1 MTTTLH
7 RLQSSSSAKADD
19 PVFQN
24 SHWEAHARRRLLGAR
39 VLGHDG
45 RGFKKLSDK
54 LRILITGFGPF
65 PGAPFNPTQPLVAR
79 LLRLRRPALSD
90 VELTGHIFPV
100 TYSGV
105 DRELPQ
111 LLAKHQ
117 PQALLMFGLASRTPY
132 LRIETRA
139 RNAVTTLWPD
149 ADHARIR
156 KGSIAGGAE
165 ALMFGPHTAKL
176 LRAADSTGIDARSS
190 RDAGSYLCNYL
201 SWRAIEATCRDTGPR
216 LAAFIHVPLLARDG
230 ASPRKDASHRV
241 TLEEL
246 VDAGEAMLL
255 EMVRLARGACR
266 EGNF

>member
-1 MTTTLH
+1 M
-7 RLQSSSSAKADD
+7 S
-19 PVFQN
+19 
-24 SHWEAHARRRLLGAR
+24 E
-39 VLGHDG
+39 
-45 RGFKKLSDK
+45 K

-65 PGAPFNPTQPLVAR
+65 PGAPYNPTQPLVAR

-90 VELTGHIFPV
+90 VELAGHIFPV

-117 PQALLMFGLASRTPY
+117 PRALLMFGLASRTPY

-149 ADHARIR
+149 ADHALIR
-156 KGSIAGGAE
+156 KGSISDGAD
-165 ALMFGPHTAKL
+165 ATLFGPHTAKL
-176 LRAADSTGIDARSS
+176 FHTARATGIDARAS

-201 SWRAIEATCRDTGPR
+201 SWRAIEATHGSGSPR
-216 LAAFIHVPLLARDG
+216 LAAFVHVPLLARG
-230 ASPRKDASHRV
+230 GVSRRKDLGHRI
-241 TLEEL
+241 TLEQL

-255 EMVRLARGACR
+255 EMVKLTRSAVRDR
-266 EGNF
+266 